1 MAERRQKLTA
11 LMKFRYFIIFESLA
25 LAIFL
30 LSVWGGVA
38 THFGSETYAHF
49 FRLLPIAPAIVVAIL
64 PILYFALPDRFPRER
79 PSDAP

>member
-1 MAERRQKLTA
+1 MKL
-11 LMKFRYFIIFESLA
+11 RYFLIFESVA

-38 THFGSETYAHF
+38 THFSSETFAHF

-64 PILYFALPDRFPRER
+64 PIVYFALPDRFPRES
-79 PSDAP
+79 PSDSP

>member
-1 MAERRQKLTA
+1 MKL
-11 LMKFRYFIIFESLA
+11 RYFIIFESLA

-38 THFGSETYAHF
+38 THFSSETSAKF

-64 PILYFALPDRFPRER
+64 PILYFALPARFPRER
-79 PSDAP
+79 RSDTP

>member
-1 MAERRQKLTA
+1 MKL
-11 LMKFRYFIIFESLA
+11 RYFIIFESLA

-38 THFGSETYAHF
+38 THFSSETSAQF

-64 PILYFALPDRFPRER
+64 PILYFALPARFPRER
-79 PSDAP
+79 RSDTP